1 MATETLH
8 FKIGL
13 AGTYWDKRPQFSI
26 AVGKQ
31 QVEVAQEVTAPS
43 GEVFFVEFTAELEEG
58 SVDLEISLD
67 NKTNSDVVKD
77 NYETEDFVI
86 INDMLLNIRSIEI
99 DEINLGNLLY
109 SKSEFV
115 SENPDRPTLNNC
127 IDLGWNG
134 TWRLTF
140 ESPYYIWLL
149 SNI

>member
-31 QVEVAQEVTAPS
+31 QFEVAREVTAPS
-43 GEVFFVEFTAELEEG
+43 GEVFFVEFDATINEG
-58 SVDLEISLD
+58 FVDLEISLD

-86 INDMLLNIRSIEI
+86 VNDMLLNIRSIEI

-109 SKSEFV
+109 SKSKFV
-115 SENPDRPTLNNC
+115 SEDPDRPTLNNC

>member
-13 AGTYWDKRPQFSI
+13 AGTYWGKRPQFSI

-31 QVEVAQEVTAPS
+31 QFEVAREVTAPS

-115 SENPDRPTLNNC
+115 SEDPDRPTLNNC

-149 SNI
+149 ENI